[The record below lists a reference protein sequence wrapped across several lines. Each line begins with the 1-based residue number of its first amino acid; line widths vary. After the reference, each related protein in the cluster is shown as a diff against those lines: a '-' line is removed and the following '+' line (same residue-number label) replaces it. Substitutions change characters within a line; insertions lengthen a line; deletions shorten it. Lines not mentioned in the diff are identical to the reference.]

1 MKAYFL
7 PFLVLFALVFAGLAN
22 AQDTDKE
29 IETALRQANEAAKK
43 MGVQMPDV
51 KKMMAEDAQEEAK
64 EQAKAKA
71 KLQAAIS
78 APGPVAFPNWTPN
91 IPEFTPA
98 GPVGKKI
105 VDDVAQIVQ
114 TGTSPLSPVA
124 LADEWEKF
132 KNDKYQ
138 FSRMRSNI
146 NETITQTVTFRELE
160 DPHQE
165 VTMKATRAPG
175 KKSRTSRCPPH
186 CRRPPRPRRSDANW
200 PQGPRLLAISPAQP
214 LADSQ
219 SAPATAKQCAAGPL
233 AKIDSRMC
241 RGNWGRQS
249 SCWRD
254 ANTHTR
260 DAYATQNHVSRKS
273 RTCFPAF
280 LIRLLPYSLG
290 DARALPHPIADRGD
304 GCRVLRGR

>member
-1 MKAYFL
+1 MRAKLPHSVCSRIFGCVNIGAMKAYFL
-7 PFLVLFALVFAGLAN
+7 PFLLLFALVFAGLAN

-71 KLQAAIS
+71 KVQAALN
-78 APGPVAFPNWTPN
+78 APGPVAFPNWTPK

-98 GPVGKKI
+98 GPVAKKI

-138 FSRMRSNI
+138 FSRMNSNI
-146 NETITQTVTFRELE
+146 NETITQTVTFRELD

-165 VTMKATRAPG
+165 VTMKATRE
-175 KKSRTSRCPPH
+175 
-186 CRRPPRPRRSDANW
+186 PREKIT
-200 PQGPRLLAISPAQP
+200 QVTL
-214 LADSQ
+214 
-219 SAPATAKQCAAGPL
+219 SAPLPTPAEAKEE
-233 AKIDSRMC
+233 
-241 RGNWGRQS
+241 
-249 SCWRD
+249 
-254 ANTHTR
+254 
-260 DAYATQNHVSRKS
+260 
-273 RTCFPAF
+273 
-280 LIRLLPYSLG
+280 
-290 DARALPHPIADRGD
+290 
-304 GCRVLRGR
+304 

>member
-22 AQDTDKE
+22 AQDTDNE
-29 IETALRQANEAAKK
+29 TETALRQADEAAKK
-43 MGVQMPDV
+43 MGLQMPDV

-64 EQAKAKA
+64 EQPNAKA

-78 APGPVAFPNWTPN
+78 APGPVAFPNWTPK

-98 GPVGKKI
+98 GPVAKKI

-165 VTMKATRAPG
+165 VTMKATRAPRE
-175 KKSRTSRCPPH
+175 KITH
-186 CRRPPRPRRSDANW
+186 VT
-200 PQGPRLLAISPAQP
+200 L
-214 LADSQ
+214 
-219 SAPATAKQCAAGPL
+219 SAPLPTPAEAKEE
-233 AKIDSRMC
+233 
-241 RGNWGRQS
+241 
-249 SCWRD
+249 
-254 ANTHTR
+254 
-260 DAYATQNHVSRKS
+260 
-273 RTCFPAF
+273 
-280 LIRLLPYSLG
+280 
-290 DARALPHPIADRGD
+290 
-304 GCRVLRGR
+304 

>member
-29 IETALRQANEAAKK
+29 TETALRQADEAAKK
-43 MGVQMPDV
+43 MGLQMPDV

-78 APGPVAFPNWTPN
+78 APSPVAFPNWTPK

-98 GPVGKKI
+98 GPIAKKI

-138 FSRMRSNI
+138 LSRMRSNI
-146 NETITQTVTFRELE
+146 NETITQTVTFRELD

-165 VTMKATRAPG
+165 VTMKATRE
-175 KKSRTSRCPPH
+175 
-186 CRRPPRPRRSDANW
+186 PREKIT
-200 PQGPRLLAISPAQP
+200 QVTL
-214 LADSQ
+214 
-219 SAPATAKQCAAGPL
+219 SAPLPTPAEAKE
-233 AKIDSRMC
+233 D
-241 RGNWGRQS
+241 
-249 SCWRD
+249 
-254 ANTHTR
+254 
-260 DAYATQNHVSRKS
+260 
-273 RTCFPAF
+273 
-280 LIRLLPYSLG
+280 
-290 DARALPHPIADRGD
+290 
-304 GCRVLRGR
+304 

>member
-7 PFLVLFALVFAGLAN
+7 PFLLLFALVFAGLAN
-22 AQDTDKE
+22 AQDTDKDT
-29 IETALRQANEAAKK
+29 ETALRQADEAAKK
-43 MGVQMPDV
+43 MGLQMPDV

-78 APGPVAFPNWTPN
+78 APSPVAFPNWTPK

-165 VTMKATRAPG
+165 VTMKATRAPRE
-175 KKSRTSRCPPH
+175 KITH
-186 CRRPPRPRRSDANW
+186 VT
-200 PQGPRLLAISPAQP
+200 L
-214 LADSQ
+214 
-219 SAPATAKQCAAGPL
+219 SAPLPTPAEAKEE
-233 AKIDSRMC
+233 
-241 RGNWGRQS
+241 
-249 SCWRD
+249 
-254 ANTHTR
+254 
-260 DAYATQNHVSRKS
+260 
-273 RTCFPAF
+273 
-280 LIRLLPYSLG
+280 
-290 DARALPHPIADRGD
+290 
-304 GCRVLRGR
+304 

>member
-71 KLQAAIS
+71 KVQPALS
-78 APGPVAFPNWTPN
+78 APGPVAFPNWTPK

-98 GPVGKKI
+98 GPVAKKI

-138 FSRMRSNI
+138 LSRMNSNI
-146 NETITQTVTFRELE
+146 NETITQTVTFRELD

-165 VTMKATRAPG
+165 VTMKATR
-175 KKSRTSRCPPH
+175 K
-186 CRRPPRPRRSDANW
+186 PREKIT
-200 PQGPRLLAISPAQP
+200 QVTL
-214 LADSQ
+214 
-219 SAPATAKQCAAGPL
+219 SAPLPTPAEAKEE
-233 AKIDSRMC
+233 
-241 RGNWGRQS
+241 
-249 SCWRD
+249 
-254 ANTHTR
+254 
-260 DAYATQNHVSRKS
+260 
-273 RTCFPAF
+273 
-280 LIRLLPYSLG
+280 
-290 DARALPHPIADRGD
+290 
-304 GCRVLRGR
+304 

>member
-22 AQDTDKE
+22 AQDTDNE
-29 IETALRQANEAAKK
+29 TETALRQADEAAKK
-43 MGVQMPDV
+43 MGLQMPDV

-64 EQAKAKA
+64 EQANAKA

-78 APGPVAFPNWTPN
+78 APGPVAFPNWTPK

-98 GPVGKKI
+98 GPVAKKI

-165 VTMKATRAPG
+165 VTMKATRAPRE
-175 KKSRTSRCPPH
+175 KITH
-186 CRRPPRPRRSDANW
+186 VT
-200 PQGPRLLAISPAQP
+200 L
-214 LADSQ
+214 
-219 SAPATAKQCAAGPL
+219 SAPLPTPAEAKEE
-233 AKIDSRMC
+233 
-241 RGNWGRQS
+241 
-249 SCWRD
+249 
-254 ANTHTR
+254 
-260 DAYATQNHVSRKS
+260 
-273 RTCFPAF
+273 
-280 LIRLLPYSLG
+280 
-290 DARALPHPIADRGD
+290 
-304 GCRVLRGR
+304 